1 MGLNDLQLSPE
12 IIARL
17 YPSSL
22 ITSDSSVSDQTRTR
36 RPDDTFP
43 VKKTKVEPASEAA
56 LKSLGNNHKNIL
68 IVVNYTGLVH
78 LPDEELSFLTN
89 MLAACKLSLDDVAI
103 INQNNY
109 KDTACKDL
117 LARFQSKNVFLFGVD
132 PLAFG
137 LPVSFPHFQVQNVAG
152 CTFLFAPSLEENRTD
167 KLIKSKL
174 WLSLRSI
181 FGI

>member
-22 ITSDSSVSDQTRTR
+22 IATDSSVSDQTLK
-36 RPDDTFP
+36 PGNMAP

-68 IVVNYTGLVH
+68 IVVNYTELVH

-109 KDTACKDL
+109 KETSYKDVL
-117 LARFQSKNVFLFGVD
+117 NRFQSRNVFLFGVD

-152 CTFLFAPSLEENRTD
+152 CTFLFAPSLKENRTD

>member
-1 MGLNDLQLSPE
+1 MGLNDLQLSSD

-22 ITSDSSVSDQTRTR
+22 IASDGSAPVQTPK
-36 RPDDTFP
+36 PDDIVPTINI
-43 VKKTKVEPASEAA
+43 KAEPAPETA

-68 IVVNYTGLVH
+68 IVVNYPELVH

-109 KDTACKDL
+109 KDIACKDL
-117 LARFQSKNVFLFGVD
+117 LVHFQSKTVFLFDVD
-132 PLAFG
+132 PLVFG

>member
-22 ITSDSSVSDQTRTR
+22 I
-36 RPDDTFP
+36 
-43 VKKTKVEPASEAA
+43 ASESSDLVETSKQGDIATVIETKAEPSPEAA
-56 LKSLGNNHKNIL
+56 FKSLGNNHKNIL
-68 IVVNYTGLVH
+68 IVVNYPELVH

-109 KDTACKDL
+109 KDTAYKDL
-117 LARFQSKNVFLFGVD
+117 LAHFQSKTVFLFEID

-152 CTFLFAPSLEENRTD
+152 CIFLFAPSLEENRTD
-167 KLIKSKL
+167 KLVKSKL
-174 WLSLRSI
+174 WVCLRSI